1 MVIVM
6 GAAWPSARCCVLWR
20 MPRLC
25 LELHANGKLQNVV
38 MEEMLFERVPEVWL
52 RVGTVEKRGMGAPC
66 RGQVK
71 VWRREVLGWWE
82 TAGLGPWGEPEA

>member
-1 MVIVM
+1 
-6 GAAWPSARCCVLWR
+6 
-20 MPRLC
+20 
-25 LELHANGKLQNVV
+25 

-82 TAGLGPWGEPEA
+82 TAGLGPWGGPEA